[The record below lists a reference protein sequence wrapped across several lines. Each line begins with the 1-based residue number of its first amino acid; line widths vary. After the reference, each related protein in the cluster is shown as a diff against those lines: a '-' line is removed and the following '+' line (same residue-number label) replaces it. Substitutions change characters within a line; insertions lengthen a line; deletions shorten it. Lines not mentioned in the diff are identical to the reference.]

1 MIYYPVLDNKI
12 KVEGVGMVNDTKI
25 KHLEIVQ
32 AIINRMASNSFM
44 LKGWAVT
51 LVVGIFA
58 LAAKDSSQIFFLIA
72 YVPIVM
78 FWFLDSY
85 YLRLE
90 RQYRALY
97 DKIRNNLSNEI
108 DFMLSPPP
116 INVNDKT
123 ALYQCLL
130 SPTELGFYLP
140 FALLISIV
148 VGISCAMN

>member
-1 MIYYPVLDNKI
+1 M
-12 KVEGVGMVNDTKI
+12 MNDAKI
-25 KHLEIVQ
+25 KHLEMVQ
-32 AIINRMASNSFM
+32 AVINRMASNSFM

-51 LVVGIFA
+51 IVAATFA
-58 LAAKDSSQIFFLIA
+58 LAARDANQVFFIIA

-97 DKIRNNLSNEI
+97 NKIRTDKSGDT
-108 DFMLSPPP
+108 DFSLVPSPT
-116 INVNDKT
+116 NVSDKT
-123 ALYQCLL
+123 KLYQSLF

-140 FALLISIV
+140 FALLVAV
-148 VGISCAMN
+148 VVLISCMMR